1 MTARH
6 EDLEDRIERLE
17 EALRRIVQWSE
28 AYPLEVFPE
37 PDMARAHE
45 VLRAAGMTLNAIS
58 ASAMRHVITQVGEIA
73 QAALLS
79 PSRP

>member
-6 EDLEDRIERLE
+6 EELEDRIERLE

-37 PDMARAHE
+37 PDMERAHE
-45 VLRAAGMTLNAIS
+45 VLRAAGMTLDAIS

-73 QAALLS
+73 QAALSS